1 MKCLLPG
8 SLNEK
13 KRCEGEQPAVNFRQ
27 GAGCLK
33 DFCRNLNIFRGD
45 NLSPRNGQ
53 LHPVNPVFEPFF
65 FVSLGQRC

>member
-1 MKCLLPG
+1 MKCLLPAH
-8 SLNEK
+8 SMKK
-13 KRCEGEQPAVNFRQ
+13 KRCEGEHLVLNFRQ

-45 NLSPRNGQ
+45 NLSPRNGL
-53 LHPVNPVFEPFF
+53 LHPVSPVFEPFF